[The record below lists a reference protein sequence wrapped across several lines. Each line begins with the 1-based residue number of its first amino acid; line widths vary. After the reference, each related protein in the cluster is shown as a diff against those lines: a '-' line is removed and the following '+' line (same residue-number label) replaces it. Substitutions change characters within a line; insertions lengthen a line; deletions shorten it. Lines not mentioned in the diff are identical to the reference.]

1 MNIDMTDERTVRNIL
16 AFSVPLFWGSILQ
29 NLYNIIDTVIVGR
42 FVGKEALAIVGNL
55 FAPMLLVNSIIAGS
69 ASGITILISYYY
81 GDRNFTEIK
90 SMYSSILNL
99 AVAMSCFLLI
109 FGIVGVKQILE
120 WMKIPKYMLEGGC
133 LYFKIVTIG
142 FPFSIVYNYLAAI
155 FKGLGDSKAP
165 LCFLSL
171 SCLANLILDIVC
183 VSLFNIGIVGVAL
196 ATVLS
201 QIISAVCMALF
212 FLNKEKLSLKMM
224 DIRRADDWQNIVH
237 ILKYGI
243 TSTIQNSFSALSM
256 MYIQSVVNEF
266 GVDVITAF
274 SAAYKIETILTVP
287 AVSLG
292 SSLGVFVGQNKG
304 SGNTKKMVEGLYI
317 TMAISLVLFI
327 IVNLLI
333 WPFGGKM
340 LHLIVGNE
348 NKVIY
353 YGNIYLRITAVFYFF
368 LTMLYLFTN
377 FLRSSGEVIYPVF
390 NTLLELGSRILLV
403 FILSRYFGVMGVFL
417 GRPVSFFVS
426 MFSLMLRYKSGS
438 WKNKIF

>member
-1 MNIDMTDERTVRNIL
+1 M
-16 AFSVPLFWGSILQ
+16 
-29 NLYNIIDTVIVGR
+29 
-42 FVGKEALAIVGNL
+42 
-55 FAPMLLVNSIIAGS
+55 
-69 ASGITILISYYY
+69 
-81 GDRNFTEIK
+81 
-90 SMYSSILNL
+90 
-99 AVAMSCFLLI
+99 
-109 FGIVGVKQILE
+109 
-120 WMKIPKYMLEGGC
+120 
-133 LYFKIVTIG
+133 
-142 FPFSIVYNYLAAI
+142 
-155 FKGLGDSKAP
+155 
-165 LCFLSL
+165 
-171 SCLANLILDIVC
+171 
-183 VSLFNIGIVGVAL
+183 
-196 ATVLS
+196 
-201 QIISAVCMALF
+201 
-212 FLNKEKLSLKMM
+212 
-224 DIRRADDWQNIVH
+224 
-237 ILKYGI
+237 
-243 TSTIQNSFSALSM
+243 
-256 MYIQSVVNEF
+256 
-266 GVDVITAF
+266 DVITAF

>member
-1 MNIDMTDERTVRNIL
+1 
-16 AFSVPLFWGSILQ
+16 
-29 NLYNIIDTVIVGR
+29 
-42 FVGKEALAIVGNL
+42 
-55 FAPMLLVNSIIAGS
+55 
-69 ASGITILISYYY
+69 
-81 GDRNFTEIK
+81 
-90 SMYSSILNL
+90 
-99 AVAMSCFLLI
+99 
-109 FGIVGVKQILE
+109 
-120 WMKIPKYMLEGGC
+120 
-133 LYFKIVTIG
+133 
-142 FPFSIVYNYLAAI
+142 
-155 FKGLGDSKAP
+155 
-165 LCFLSL
+165 
-171 SCLANLILDIVC
+171 
-183 VSLFNIGIVGVAL
+183 
-196 ATVLS
+196 
-201 QIISAVCMALF
+201 MALF
-212 FLNKEKLSLKMM
+212 FLNKEKLSLKVM